1 MAAERLAL
9 VVAAE
14 YAAVLEDRHE
24 LVDDAAEVGR
34 VVDADVEAVAG
45 SGLPPLD
52 ELVRD
57 GLDGADELAL
67 AELAGGFNGLAQRP
81 AVVGGALRDP
91 LRLGVERAFAELE
104 RLGRERCVEVV
115 LGEVVPPERPAELP
129 QRRLEAVVALV
140 V

>member
-14 YAAVLEDRHE
+14 HAAVLEDRHE

-67 AELAGGFNGLAQRP
+67 AELAGGFHGLAQRP
-81 AVVGGALRDP
+81 AAVGGAVRDP
-91 LRLGVERAFAELE
+91 PRPGVERAFA
-104 RLGRERCVEVV
+104 RI
-115 LGEVVPPERPAELP
+115 ERPRTGPVVVGGLGGVGPPLSPGPLP
-129 QRRLEAVVALV
+129 PR
-140 V
+140 